1 MSKSLI
7 TPFHAVRIRIESQL
21 TYDHLVE
28 RLLEQIGQEPVKLDK
43 IAEQNSSWES
53 YLDAVVKLQGPG
65 GFMLFGLIDHGAWV
79 SKTGLSSNALRV
91 VFGNPLVAITIL
103 KHDLTAGLFVPVECL
118 VLAERHGRS
127 SITYI
132 QPSSLIAL
140 DGSPELLGAARA
152 LDLKL
157 ENLFEYV
164 CNE

>member
-1 MSKSLI
+1 MSKTLV
-7 TPFHAVRIRIESQL
+7 TPFDAVRIRIESHFTFEQL
-21 TYDHLVE
+21 VK
-28 RLLEQIGQEPVKLDK
+28 RLLEQIGDQPVKLDK
-43 IAEQNSSWES
+43 VAEQNSSWES

-91 VFGNPLVAITIL
+91 LFGNPLVAITIL

-140 DGSPELLGAARA
+140 DGSPGLLGAARA

>member
-7 TPFHAVRIRIESQL
+7 PPFHAVRIRIESQL

-118 VLAERHGRS
+118 VLAESPGRS

-140 DGSPELLGAARA
+140 DGAPELLGAARA

-157 ENLFEYV
+157 EKLFEYV